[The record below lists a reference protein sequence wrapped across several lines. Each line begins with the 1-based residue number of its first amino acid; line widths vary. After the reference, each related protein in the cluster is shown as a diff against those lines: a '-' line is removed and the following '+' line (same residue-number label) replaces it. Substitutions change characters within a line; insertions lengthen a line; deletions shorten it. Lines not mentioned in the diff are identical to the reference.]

1 MIKFYYLKK
10 TNVLLCGLIA
20 IKYTFWS
27 AFFLLQGHAIEMALS
42 GKSGQMSRLI
52 CVLFFYVLI
61 KLMVMLCDVG
71 YEMIQSLLKNKEM
84 NTQWHYLYP
93 YRLYSDNVGK
103 KNEFKLLIFE
113 YIPEIFF
120 SKSLLFSNRF
130 TIIYIAL
137 LATIYFVN
145 TKFYIGFLMLL
156 FLFLL
161 NYISKNIF
169 GKKIDNQQRHT
180 QKLSQHVVNWSDQYF
195 NGYQEIVKN
204 WKPTVYAS
212 WHKHVYK
219 TLYQSQLRL
228 TVYYAIRDLICQL
241 LVELPFV
248 FNTALIIFA
257 VYTHYLSI
265 AQLFVWIGM
274 SQFIIT
280 ASNALAKNK
289 IVARRV
295 ALLDGLA
302 KKIIRVFSVANPPL
316 QLASRELN
324 MSVSVDIKL
333 QDGTLNKLSLLPGL
347 YHLKGQNGS
356 GKTTFLDQ
364 IKGFNRSESVSYS
377 ENIKYFISH
386 ANRKNIR
393 LIDRNAILFDNL
405 PSFCKQIAGPLFHDD
420 EQWMKLIEK
429 NMAIFVPASIS
440 TAWIHIL
447 GDLQAKYDGIL
458 DYQLSLGE
466 HIILSFA
473 RAWFYW
479 NTAVQLL
486 LIDECDSLLDMEK
499 RSLFIETIRLVSV
512 KIPVYIV
519 SHSDFFSKSSG
530 DI

>member
-1 MIKFYYLKK
+1 MDW
-10 TNVLLCGLIA
+10 NV
-20 IKYTFWS
+20 
-27 AFFLLQGHAIEMALS
+27 
-42 GKSGQMSRLI
+42 
-52 CVLFFYVLI
+52 
-61 KLMVMLCDVG
+61 
-71 YEMIQSLLKNKEM
+71 
-84 NTQWHYLYP
+84 
-93 YRLYSDNVGK
+93 
-103 KNEFKLLIFE
+103 
-113 YIPEIFF
+113 
-120 SKSLLFSNRF
+120 
-130 TIIYIAL
+130 
-137 LATIYFVN
+137 
-145 TKFYIGFLMLL
+145 
-156 FLFLL
+156 
-161 NYISKNIF
+161 
-169 GKKIDNQQRHT
+169 
-180 QKLSQHVVNWSDQYF
+180 
-195 NGYQEIVKN
+195 
-204 WKPTVYAS
+204 
-212 WHKHVYK
+212 
-219 TLYQSQLRL
+219 
-228 TVYYAIRDLICQL
+228 
-241 LVELPFV
+241 
-248 FNTALIIFA
+248 A
-257 VYTHYLSI
+257 V
-265 AQLFVWIGM
+265 
-274 SQFIIT
+274 IIT

-302 KKIIRVFSVANPPL
+302 KDIIGVFNVANPPL

-324 MSVSVDIKL
+324 MSVSVDIEF

-405 PSFCKQIAGPLFHDD
+405 PSFYKQIAGPLSHDD

-486 LIDECDSLLDMEK
+486 LIDECDSLLDVEK

-512 KIPVYIV
+512 KLPVYIV
-519 SHSDFFSKSSG
+519 SHSDVFSKPSG